1 MLEGS
6 SVPAKRVES
15 RRGVVIRFAGD
26 SGDGMQLT
34 GSQFTAESALAG
46 NDLATLPDFPAEI
59 RAPAGT
65 LAGVSAFQLHFAADD
80 IFTPGDDLDVL
91 VAMNPAALRMNL
103 DDLRAGG
110 ILIVDREAFN
120 DANLRKAGYS
130 QSPLDDGSL
139 ERWQL
144 FQVDITKLTTTS
156 LKGLGLSAREE
167 FRCRNFF
174 CLGIASWLFHRPIE
188 VTEQWIEGKFKKN
201 PKLVEANR
209 RALRAG
215 FNFAENAELLAVSY
229 EVPPATIPAGTYR
242 NITGNTATAL
252 GLVAAAQKAGLPIF
266 LGSYPITPGE
276 RRAARAVGAQAVR
289 RLHLPGR
296 GRDRRHRRG
305 PRRGVRRRHRRHDHQ
320 RPRHGPQVRDDGPGA
335 GGRAATHRHRHPAR
349 RTVHRH
355 AHEDRAGGPADG
367 AVRPTRRGAAA
378 DRGAL
383 HAVGLLRRRRRG
395 GAHRGP
401 LHDAGHHPDR
411 RLPRQ
416 RRRAVADPGP
426 GEAARH
432 PGAVPDRPAGLL
444 PVPARRGDAVASVG
458 AARHARSRAPHRRPV
473 EGGRHRQRQLRA
485 AEPRAD
491 GAATRPQDRR
501 HRARPAAHGGVRTGR
516 SGDLLVVGWGS
527 TFGAIRQAVMELQ
540 RGRQAGLAR
549 ASPPSEPAAGR
560 PGRHPRPLRAACS
573 CPRSTWASS
582 CASCA
587 PNTSSPAIGYQKI
600 QGRPFKV
607 SELVARC
614 TKLLDGDEAQHDIRQ
629 DPKEVHP

>member
-26 SGDGMQLT
+26 SGDGMQVT

-110 ILIVDREAFN
+110 ILIVDREAFS

-156 LKGLGLSAREE
+156 LKGLGPVGARGVPLPQLLLP
-167 FRCRNFF
+167 RDR
-174 CLGIASWLFHRPIE
+174 
-188 VTEQWIEGKFKKN
+188 
-201 PKLVEANR
+201 
-209 RALRAG
+209 
-215 FNFAENAELLAVSY
+215 LLAV
-229 EVPPATIPAGTYR
+229 PPAHRSHRAVGRGQVQEEPQAGRGQPPRAAGRLQLRRERRAAGGVVRGPARHHPGR
-242 NITGNTATAL
+242 HLSQHHRQHRHGARPGRRGPEGRPAD
-252 GLVAAAQKAGLPIF
+252 LPRQ
-266 LGSYPITPGE
+266 LPDHPGE
-276 RRAARAVGAQAVR
+276 RRAARAVGAQGIR

-305 PRRGVRRRHRRHDHQ
+305 PGRGVRRRHRRHDHQ
-320 RPRHGPQVRDDGPGA
+320 RPRHGSQVRDVGAGA

-367 AVRPTRRGAAA
+367 ALWPTRRGAAA

-383 HAVGLLRRRRRG
+383 HAVGLLRRHRRG
-395 GAHRGP
+395 GAHRAP
-401 LHDAGHHPDR
+401 LHDAGHHPER
-411 RLPRQ
+411 RLSRQ
-416 RRRAVADPGP
+416 RRRALADPGP

-458 AARHARSRAPHRRPV
+458 AARARPVSSTASAACRRRPSP
-473 EGGRHRQRQLRA
+473 A
-485 AEPRAD
+485 TS
-491 GAATRPQDRR
+491 ATRR
-501 HRARPAAHGGVRTGR
+501 
-516 SGDLLVVGWGS
+516 
-527 TFGAIRQAVMELQ
+527 
-540 RGRQAGLAR
+540 
-549 ASPPSEPAAGR
+549 
-560 PGRHPRPLRAACS
+560 
-573 CPRSTWASS
+573 
-582 CASCA
+582 
-587 PNTSSPAIGYQKI
+587 
-600 QGRPFKV
+600 
-607 SELVARC
+607 
-614 TKLLDGDEAQHDIRQ
+614 
-629 DPKEVHP
+629 